1 MRWKLFLDY
10 ERFPRDT
17 SWWVARSVDE
27 AMALIDKHGYPT
39 EISLEYD
46 LGAGNPNGLDFLK
59 KISED
64 VMSGWPN
71 INFPAVAF
79 ECHSNDID
87 GRCKIFGFWKSF
99 QNKLGRK
106 NTRNKYAMREARL
119 QEKTFYQNCDVQ
131 AHARLVVAIS
141 SRALFNLD
149 ESHAVFENEGVESYC
164 RYQVEREDVPLEPG
178 VAFNLVKKLLAL
190 NEHDP
195 ANPRVEVILLSRNN
209 ADTGLRIFN
218 SIKHHDLNIS
228 RAAFTRGES
237 TYPYISAFGAQLF
250 LSAEP
255 ADVRKALE
263 AGFAAA
269 TILTSTNVS
278 LTNADS
284 TQLRIAF
291 DGDAV
296 LFSDESERIYKR
308 DGLDAFESNE
318 TLEAKQPLLG
328 GPFKNFLAM
337 LHRIQLDYPP
347 DTSPIRTALITA
359 RGAPAHERVIRTL
372 RAWNIRIDEA
382 LFLGGKDKGEFL
394 KAFGA
399 DIFFDD
405 QQKHCESARQHVA
418 TGHVPHGVANELLTV
433 GHEENPCRSP

>member
-1 MRWKLFLDY
+1 MSWKLFLDI
-10 ERFPRDT
+10 ERFPKDT
-17 SWWVARSVDE
+17 SWLVARSVDE
-27 AMALIDKHGYPT
+27 AKALIAQHGYPV
-39 EISLEYD
+39 EMSLDYE
-46 LGAGNPNGLDFLK
+46 LGKNEATGFDFLK
-59 KISED
+59 TLTED

-71 INFPAVAF
+71 LDFPEVVF
-79 ECHSNDID
+79 DCHSNDID
-87 GRCKIFGFWKSF
+87 GRCKILGLWKSF
-99 QNKLGRK
+99 QNKLDS
-106 NTRNKYAMREARL
+106 RNPPTDLSPSTTSREVVAEHDADN
-119 QEKTFYQNCDVQ
+119 QSP
-131 AHARLVVAIS
+131 AHLVVAIS

-149 ESHAVFENEGVESYC
+149 ESHAVFENEGVEAYC
-164 RYQVEREDVPLEPG
+164 RYQVEREDIPLEPG

-218 SIKHHDLNIS
+218 SIKHHNLNIS

-237 TYPYISAFGAQLF
+237 THPYISAFGAQLF

-255 ADVRKALE
+255 GDVRKALD

-269 TILTSTNVS
+269 TILASVATPV
-278 LTNADS
+278 ADS
-284 TQLRIAF
+284 HPSQLRIAF

-308 DGLDAFESNE
+308 EGLDAFESNE
-318 TLEAKQPLLG
+318 ALAAKQPLPG
-328 GPFKNFLAM
+328 GPFKNFLAL
-337 LHRIQLDYPP
+337 LHRIQLDYPA

-382 LFLGGKDKGEFL
+382 LFLGGMEKGKFL

-405 QQKHCESARQHVA
+405 QQKHCESARLHVA
-418 TGHVPHGVANELLTV
+418 TGHVPHGVANE
-433 GHEENPCRSP
+433 